1 MNSEIHKIERSSSLL
16 NKKWKLI
23 QYDERNASY
32 LSQKFKLSSFV
43 GKLLSIRN
51 IKEENTTKN
60 LFTKMAY
67 KKLTIIS
74 STRIFEAS
82 S

>member
-1 MNSEIHKIERSSSLL
+1 MSVLFESEQE
-16 NKKWKLI
+16 
-23 QYDERNASY
+23 Y
-32 LSQKFKLSSFV
+32 
-43 GKLLSIRN
+43 RN